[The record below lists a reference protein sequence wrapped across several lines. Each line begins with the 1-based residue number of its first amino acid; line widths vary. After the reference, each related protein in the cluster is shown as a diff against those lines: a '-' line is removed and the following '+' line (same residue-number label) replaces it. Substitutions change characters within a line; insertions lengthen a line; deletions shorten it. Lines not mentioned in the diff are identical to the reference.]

1 MENGGAGTGVGGGA
15 PGGPGDQ
22 GVGQG
27 SATDGGGG
35 ESTSNYAEEV
45 SNAISTD
52 MSNAKSANPAQT
64 ARDKDPENFDPM
76 GSSHIG
82 QFGYYGGVDAS
93 GQPTGTQPT
102 HSTMGHTLVGDAMRA
117 KDQTITGIGIN
128 FTDAQYKDKGWVP
141 GKALTY
147 TDEDGKTQLAR
158 LDARDQS
165 LSQSHYEKM
174 RDQAYAAK
182 AAQPGI
188 DTPFGKITAETI
200 GKMAFSAAGGAA
212 VGIGS
217 AFLGT
222 ISQEYDARV
231 SGDAATRSA
240 LGYHGPGYPTG
251 MPDIGPFMSDKNRN
265 WDDARW
271 ADKYDPTS
279 NPANPVHDFPTSPAG
294 GEQITVATPAGTPDA
309 RVSQF
314 KALYPE
320 DWTATLTDEEI
331 IEMVE
336 NPDQLRFWLSW
347 RQT

>member
-15 PGGPGDQ
+15 PGGPGDT
-22 GVGQG
+22 GAGQG
-27 SATDGGGG
+27 PATDGGGG

-147 TDEDGKTQLAR
+147 TDEDGITQLAR
-158 LDARDQS
+158 LESHDQS
-165 LSQSHYEKM
+165 ISQSRYEEM

-182 AAQPGI
+182 AAQTGI
-188 DTPFGKITAETI
+188 DTPFGKMTAETVA
-200 GKMAFSAAGGAA
+200 KAAFGMISPAAG
-212 VGIGS
+212 VGGM
-217 AFLGT
+217 
-222 ISQEYDARV
+222 V
-231 SGDAATRSA
+231 SGLLDSIG
-240 LGYHGPGYPTG
+240 L
-251 MPDIGPFMSDKNRN
+251 PDIGPFMSPDNRN
-265 WDDARW
+265 WSDARW
-271 ADKYDPTS
+271 AEDFDPAAQTTKS
-279 NPANPVHDFPTSPAG
+279 NINEAASIRSAEIASGSPISVYSGSPTSPAG
-294 GEQITVATPAGTPDA
+294 GEQITVAAPPGAPDQ
-309 RVSQF
+309 RVTQF
-314 KALYPE
+314 KALYPAE
-320 DWTATLTDEEI
+320 WTETLTDEEI
-331 IEMVE
+331 LEMIE